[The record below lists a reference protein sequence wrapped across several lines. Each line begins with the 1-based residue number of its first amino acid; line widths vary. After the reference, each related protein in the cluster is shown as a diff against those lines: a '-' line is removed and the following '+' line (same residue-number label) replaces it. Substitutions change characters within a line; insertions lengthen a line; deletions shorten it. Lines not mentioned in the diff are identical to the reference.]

1 MLAEGGLC
9 GRHVQFQVCL
19 LINARDIAIP
29 CSQYH
34 RGAAGSK
41 GSTSWTGR
49 PEKEDYTS
57 FAGFMVYY
65 LQQLQPKDDPKRLST
80 IVSARTSRIDGLEPF
95 TSASGTP
102 SPRDSSRSSSVTLLL
117 SGYSYGSII
126 LSRLPSFVE
135 ILGRFEAAPRGTT
148 AAEIILRAYRLAK
161 ESRSTLEAKQALPQ
175 SRGRRLTP
183 ADATKPRLHVSP
195 VIVGGEETPPQE
207 RRHSRETSRGASIVH
222 RGVEVPLRI
231 KNRIRRRSSGV
242 RPSTGHGPMRSEE
255 SIATGTTTPV
265 PSVRVMYLLISPV
278 LPPLAHTL
286 VPPASWTGFK
296 GAVDKSTGVGSMT
309 CPTLAVFGS
318 IDSFTS
324 SRRLKAWAERLSKA
338 GPATFK
344 WTEFE
349 GAGHFWRE
357 QGVMKLMA
365 EQIESWIREN
375 S

>member
-1 MLAEGGLC
+1 MWSARSTS
-9 GRHVQFQVCL
+9 GRPTH
-19 LINARDIAIP
+19 INTIVVIS
-29 CSQYH
+29 CSLYC

-49 PEKEDYTS
+49 PEKEDYAS

-65 LQQLQPKDDPKRLST
+65 LQRLQPKDDFKRLST

-95 TSASGTP
+95 TPASETP

-117 SGYSYGSII
+117 SGYSYGFLI
-126 LSRLPSFVE
+126 LSRLPPVPE
-135 ILGRFEAAPRGTT
+135 ILGQFEVAPRGTT

-161 ESRSTLEAKQALPQ
+161 ESRSTLDAKQALPQ

-195 VIVGGEETPPQE
+195 VVVGGEETPPQE
-207 RRHSRETSRGASIVH
+207 RRHSRETSRGANIVH
-222 RGVEVPLRI
+222 RGAEVPLRI

-242 RPSTGHGPMRSEE
+242 RPGTGSVSMRSEE

-286 VPPASWTGFK
+286 VPPASWTGLK
-296 GAVDKSTGVGSMT
+296 GAVDKGTGVGSMT
-309 CPTLAVFGS
+309 CPTLAVWGS
-318 IDSFTS
+318 KDNFTS
-324 SRRLKAWAERLSKA
+324 SRRLKAWAERLFKA

-344 WTEFE
+344 WIDFKS
-349 GAGHFWRE
+349 AGHFWRE
-357 QGVMKLMA
+357 QGVMKLMTKG
-365 EQIESWIREN
+365 IEDWVREN
-375 S
+375 T

>member
-1 MLAEGGLC
+1 LERSIL
-9 GRHVQFQVCL
+9 GRSTRTKTSIVSS
-19 LINARDIAIP
+19 
-29 CSQYH
+29 CSLFC
-34 RGAAGSK
+34 RGASGSK

-57 FAGFMVYY
+57 FAGFMIYY
-65 LQQLQPKDDPKRLST
+65 LQQLQPKHDSKRLST

-95 TSASGTP
+95 TSASETP
-102 SPRDSSRSSSVTLLL
+102 SPRDSSRSGSVTLLL
-117 SGYSYGSII
+117 SGYSYGFLI
-126 LSRLPSFVE
+126 LSRLPPIAE
-135 ILGRFEAAPRGTT
+135 TLGRFEAAPHGTT

-161 ESRSTLEAKQALPQ
+161 ESRSTLEAKQALPP

-207 RRHSRETSRGASIVH
+207 RRHSRETSRGANIVH

-231 KNRIRRRSSGV
+231 ANRIRRRSSGV
-242 RPSTGHGPMRSEE
+242 RPGTGHGPMRSEE

-265 PSVRVMYLLISPV
+265 PSVRVLYLLISPV

-286 VPPASWTGFK
+286 VPPASWIGLK

-309 CPTLAVFGS
+309 CPTLAVWGS

-324 SRRLKAWAERLSKA
+324 NRRLKAWAERLSKA
-338 GPATFK
+338 GPTTFK
-344 WTEFE
+344 WIDFE

-357 QGVMKLMA
+357 QGVMKLMT
-365 EQIESWIREN
+365 EGIVNWIREN
-375 S
+375 A